1 MFSALVAE
9 AGLVTT
15 LLVDLVALAVVALE
29 VHTTRMPLE
38 LAAPRTLAVVAEE
51 YLERLE
57 PQMVV
62 LEL

>member
-1 MFSALVAE
+1 
-9 AGLVTT
+9 
-15 LLVDLVALAVVALE
+15 
-29 VHTTRMPLE
+29 MPLE